1 MCPDELPFGVLGRP
15 HGVSGE
21 IPFRPYHVQGA
32 GIDVLPLPAP
42 FTLGPPGERREVR
55 VCAFRKTG
63 QGFLV
68 RFEGVSSRED
78 AAQLTGREL
87 WVRRESLPPLQ
98 QDEFY
103 VEDLVG
109 CVVQDLK
116 GDSLGVVKGVYWNGA
131 HDVMSLD
138 NGDRCIPVVSYFVVG
153 VDRGSRIVT
162 VDLHE

>member
-1 MCPDELPFGVLGRP
+1 VLGRA

-21 IPFRPYHVQGA
+21 IIFRPYHAQSP
-32 GIDVLPLPAP
+32 GIEGLPLPATV
-42 FTLGPPGERREVR
+42 TLGQSGERSVF
-55 VCAFRKTG
+55 VICAFRKTA

-68 RFEGVSSRED
+68 RFEGVSSREA

-87 WVRRESLPPLQ
+87 LVRREALPPLKAN
-98 QDEFY
+98 EFY

-116 GDSLGVVKGVYWNGA
+116 GDTLGVVSGVFWNGA

-138 NGDRCIPVVSYFVVG
+138 GGERCIPVVSNFIVG
-153 VDRGSRIVT
+153 VDCGSRIVT
-162 VDLHE
+162 VNFHD

>member
-1 MCPDELPFGVLGRP
+1 
-15 HGVSGE
+15 
-21 IPFRPYHVQGA
+21 
-32 GIDVLPLPAP
+32 
-42 FTLGPPGERREVR
+42 
-55 VCAFRKTG
+55 
-63 QGFLV
+63 LV